1 MFAVLSVHGCLVSKI
16 NFLDSIFLSLLI
28 LNFQFLHIS
37 EHAIVVNKPSGLLS
51 VPGRLPE
58 NKDCLETRVQ
68 QEYSDALT
76 VHRLDQVTS
85 GIVLYARGKDVQRF
99 WNRQFQQR
107 AVDKT
112 YIAMVEGLVADDTGS
127 VELPLRCDW
136 ENRPV
141 QIVDFEQGKSALT
154 HWRVLE
160 RDMERKRTRMK
171 LTPVTGRSHQLRVHM
186 QQIGHPIVG
195 DTMYG
200 AQSNEEA
207 ENRVFLHA
215 AAISIPH
222 PRLALLEES
231 NSASKKNAHTELPVE
246 RLEMHC
252 PPDF

>member
-1 MFAVLSVHGCLVSKI
+1 MDLS
-16 NFLDSIFLSLLI
+16 I
-28 LNFQFLHIS
+28 LNFQFLHVS
-37 EHAIVVNKPSGLLS
+37 DWALVVNKPSGLLS

-68 QEYSDALT
+68 QEYPDALT

-99 WNRQFQQR
+99 WNKQFQQR

-112 YIAMVEGLVADDTGS
+112 YIAMVEGLVVEDTGS

-141 QIVDFEQGKSALT
+141 QIVDFELGKSALT

-160 RDMERKRTRMK
+160 RDTEKNRTRME

-200 AQSNEEA
+200 AQCNENA
-207 ENRVFLHA
+207 EGRVLLHA
-215 AAISIPH
+215 SDIVIANPEYI
-222 PRLALLEES
+222 
-231 NSASKKNAHTELPVE
+231 E
-246 RLEMHC
+246 RLDNKKQKKGEKIVPIEEHMLLRMQC
-252 PPDF
+252 APDF